1 MQNCDLDL
9 VRVRVRVSSNEGI
22 RSALN
27 LEEDQGPFEL
37 LYVCYGKI
45 VLTGHSLIRILAIW

>member
-9 VRVRVRVSSNEGI
+9 VRVRVSSNEGI